1 MLPLA
6 LSGTQLAQYFG
17 GVLGSSK
24 GVTDV
29 QAVTQPERPCVLLPM
44 QVLERLT
51 GRLRLTA

>member
-6 LSGTQLAQYFG
+6 LSGIQMAQYPG
-17 GVLGSSK
+17 GVLGSFK

-29 QAVTQPERPCVLLPM
+29 QAVTQPERRCVLLPM

-51 GRLRLTA
+51 NRLRLTV

>member
-6 LSGTQLAQYFG
+6 ASGIQLAQDPG
-17 GVLGSSK
+17 GVLGSFK

-29 QAVTQPERPCVLLPM
+29 QALTQPERPCVLLPM

-51 GRLRLTA
+51 DRLRLTV